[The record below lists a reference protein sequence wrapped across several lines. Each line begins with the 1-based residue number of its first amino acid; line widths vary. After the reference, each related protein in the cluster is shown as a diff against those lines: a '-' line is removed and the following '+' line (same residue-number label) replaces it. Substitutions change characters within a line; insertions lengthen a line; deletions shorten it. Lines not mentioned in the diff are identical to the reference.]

1 MLKVI
6 DRMITVCVFLIAI
19 LSLSLNAVNTN
30 QPVGSFKIY
39 TENGKRSLSQSIRF
53 VTDDA
58 CLFDANIVDVVSDKT
73 ILIHGESLWLTDN
86 QIRRLDSLVSKMM
99 QKSLPPAFVWMV
111 DTTIPPEIAVMYQ
124 TTVWDARTAINI
136 FWWDGCHLTAE
147 SDKLSVSVIAIKH
160 YPDIQTQLNLYLHER
175 SHTMGSLHGA
185 ATDKGLTADD
195 RAVTGPFD
203 AYWWSFVGT
212 DGYSGNCTRYV
223 DQVYLTTCQEVHTIL
238 TNP

>member
-30 QPVGSFKIY
+30 QQVGSFKIY
-39 TENGKRSLSQSIRF
+39 TENGNKSLSQSIRLI
-53 VTDDA
+53 TDVA
-58 CLFDANIVDVVSDKT
+58 CLFDTHALAVVSDKT

-86 QIRRLDSLVSKMM
+86 QIRRLDSLVSKTM
-99 QKSLPPAFVWMV
+99 QRSLPPAFVWMV
-111 DTTIPPEIAVMYQ
+111 DQTIPPEIAVMYQ

-136 FWWDGCHLTAE
+136 FWWDGCHLTAD
-147 SDKLSVSVIAIKH
+147 SAKLSVSVIAIKH

-175 SHTMGSLHGA
+175 SHTMGALHGA

-195 RAVTGPFD
+195 RSVTGPFD

-212 DGYSGNCTRYV
+212 DGYSGTCARYP
-223 DQVYLTTCQEVHTIL
+223 DPVYITTCQEVDKIL